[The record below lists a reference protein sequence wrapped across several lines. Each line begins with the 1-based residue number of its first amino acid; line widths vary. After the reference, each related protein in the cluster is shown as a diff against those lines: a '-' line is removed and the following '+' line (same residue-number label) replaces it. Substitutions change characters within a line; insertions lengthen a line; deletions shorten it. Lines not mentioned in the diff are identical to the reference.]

1 MGLRK
6 KIKKFIYRNRF
17 KDFDLKKENFQNQNI
32 LITGAN
38 SGIGLELVKKF
49 IDLNNNI
56 FAIFHES
63 SSNLDK
69 IKSDNLTL
77 IKCDLSDLKNIDAIK
92 HELQSNDFNLIIN
105 NAANFGGDL
114 QNFDNTD
121 FEAFSKTM
129 NLNALSILK
138 ILSVILNGTHKG
150 KKLSKVVNISSEMGS
165 INNNYDGN
173 FYIYRT
179 TKSTLNSI
187 TKNLSNDL
195 FRINKTLVFSIHPGS
210 VKSKMNSSGLI
221 DPELCAKNI
230 IKMIIKCD
238 SSYNG
243 KFLDLR
249 TNKEIN
255 WWLENAIFEGFY
267 KNRKFT

>member
-6 KIKKFIYRNRF
+6 KIKKFIYRNKF

-49 IDLNNNI
+49 IDLKNNI

-77 IKCDLSDLKNIDAIK
+77 IKCDLSDLKNIDTIK

-114 QNFDNTD
+114 QNFDNID
-121 FEAFSKTM
+121 FEAF
-129 NLNALSILK
+129 
-138 ILSVILNGTHKG
+138 
-150 KKLSKVVNISSEMGS
+150 
-165 INNNYDGN
+165 
-173 FYIYRT
+173 
-179 TKSTLNSI
+179 
-187 TKNLSNDL
+187 
-195 FRINKTLVFSIHPGS
+195 VFG
-210 VKSKMNSSGLI
+210 
-221 DPELCAKNI
+221 
-230 IKMIIKCD
+230 D
-238 SSYNG
+238 SSAESTIAPTMPRVPAS
-243 KFLDLR
+243 KSRFAPVFV
-249 TNKEIN
+249 E
-255 WWLENAIFEGFY
+255 
-267 KNRKFT
+267 

>member
-6 KIKKFIYRNRF
+6 KIKKFIYRNKF

-63 SSNLDK
+63 SSNFDK

-121 FEAFSKTM
+121 FEAFSKT
-129 NLNALSILK
+129 LSNCL
-138 ILSVILNGTHKG
+138 
-150 KKLSKVVNISSEMGS
+150 KLSFLHHCQSS
-165 INNNYDGN
+165 D
-173 FYIYRT
+173 
-179 TKSTLNSI
+179 
-187 TKNLSNDL
+187 
-195 FRINKTLVFSIHPGS
+195 
-210 VKSKMNSSGLI
+210 
-221 DPELCAKNI
+221 
-230 IKMIIKCD
+230 
-238 SSYNG
+238 
-243 KFLDLR
+243 
-249 TNKEIN
+249 
-255 WWLENAIFEGFY
+255 
-267 KNRKFT
+267 